1 MTTAPEGRGGYR
13 APSNPA
19 AVSGPGALSQRTDG
33 GPTQGAKYVSGL
45 PYGQGQQTY
54 SNQVAAPMAGNT
66 MGASAMGD
74 SGLVQ
79 MEMPTEL
86 MAPSG
91 RPNEPISSGVNIGDG
106 PGSEV
111 LNLPTTKE
119 PISVTMR
126 KIAQFDPT
134 GEAELIYS
142 TLAEYGY

>member
-33 GPTQGAKYVSGL
+33 GPTQAARYVPGL

-54 SNQVAAPMAGNT
+54 SNQVAAPMAGNS
-66 MGASAMGD
+66 MAGNPMPA
-74 SGLVQ
+74 

-86 MAPSG
+86 MAPTQ
-91 RPNEPISSGVNIGDG
+91 RPNEPITAGIDIGEG
-106 PGSEV
+106 PGSEIM
-111 LNLPTTKE
+111 NLPNTKQ
-119 PISVTMR
+119 PLSTIMR

>member
-86 MAPSG
+86 MAPSA
-91 RPNEPISSGVNIGDG
+91 RPNEPISSGVNIGEG

>member
-33 GPTQGAKYVSGL
+33 GPTQGARYVSGL

-54 SNQVAAPMAGNT
+54 SNQVAAPMAGNS
-66 MGASAMGD
+66 MGASAMGN

-86 MAPSG
+86 MAPTN
-91 RPNEPISSGVNIGDG
+91 RPNEPITAGLDIGEG
-106 PGSEV
+106 PGSEIM
-111 LNLPTTKE
+111 NLPTTTE
-119 PISVTMR
+119 PLSVTMR

>member
-66 MGASAMGD
+66 MGANAMGD

-86 MAPSG
+86 MAPSA
-91 RPNEPISSGVNIGDG
+91 RPNEPISSGVNIGEG